1 MKIISNYMM
10 NYFTSAIKHRDE
22 CLEHWRNTI
31 DLNSRLIEENS
42 RLEKRLLE
50 SFDRIEELTNVNKEL
65 LSIIQSGIQVEVM
78 TKTEDALDVCS

>member
-1 MKIISNYMM
+1 MKIITNNMM
-10 NYFTSAIKHRDE
+10 DYFTSAIKHRDE
-22 CLEHWRNTI
+22 CLEHWRDTI

-50 SFDRIEELTNVNKEL
+50 SFDRIEELVNLNKEL
-65 LSIIQSGIQVEVM
+65 LSIIRSGIQVEVM

>member
-1 MKIISNYMM
+1 MKIITNNMM
-10 NYFTSAIKHRDE
+10 DYFASAVKHRDE
-22 CLEHWRNTI
+22 CLEHWRDTI

-42 RLEKRLLE
+42 MLKKRLLE
-50 SFDRIEELTNVNKEL
+50 SLDRFEELVNVNKEL